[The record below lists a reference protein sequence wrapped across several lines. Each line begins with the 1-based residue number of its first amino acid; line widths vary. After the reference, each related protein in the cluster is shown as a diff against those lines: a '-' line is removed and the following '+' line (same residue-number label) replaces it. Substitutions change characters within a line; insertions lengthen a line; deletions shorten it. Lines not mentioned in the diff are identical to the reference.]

1 MKTRGRSRCRTVA
14 VAAAFAMTVMAVA
27 CSGSAEPPP
36 TQPTATSAAPTPV
49 QPTPTAAAAQ
59 STYTPTPAP
68 PVPTPPATRIPVRT
82 QSSVRTVDRGSGAP
96 AADFELR
103 LFGGDLLTMSDLKGK
118 VVVLNFWASWCPP
131 CRAEMPD
138 FEEMW
143 REMRDDGVV
152 FVGVAVSDSPK
163 EARAFVE
170 ATGVTYPVGV
180 DPSGSIAS
188 DYRVLSLP
196 TTFLIDREG
205 REARRF
211 GLANRGALRIL
222 IRSKLDAE

>member
-1 MKTRGRSRCRTVA
+1 
-14 VAAAFAMTVMAVA
+14 MTVLAVA
-27 CSGSAEPPP
+27 CSGP
-36 TQPTATSAAPTPV
+36 AAPP
-49 QPTPTAAAAQ
+49 QPQAATAAAATPTPVEATPAAAAPRP
-59 STYTPTPAP
+59 TYTPTPEP
-68 PVPTPPATRIPVRT
+68 PVPTPPPATRIPVRT
-82 QSSVRTVDRGSGAP
+82 QSSARTVDRGSGAP

-103 LFGGDLLTMSDLKGK
+103 LFGGDLLRMSDLKGK

-143 REMRDDGVV
+143 QEMRDDGVV
-152 FVGVAVSDSPK
+152 FVGVAVSDSPE

-180 DPSGSIAS
+180 DPSGSIAA

>member
-1 MKTRGRSRCRTVA
+1 MAGA
-14 VAAAFAMTVMAVA
+14 VFAMIVLAVA
-27 CSGSAEPPP
+27 CSGPAEPPRS
-36 TQPTATSAAPTPV
+36 QPTAAAATPTPAEA
-49 QPTPTAAAAQ
+49 TPTAAAAQ
-59 STYTPTPAP
+59 PAYTPTPAP
-68 PVPTPPATRIPVRT
+68 LVPTSPPATRIPVRT
-82 QSSVRTVDRGSGAP
+82 QSTARTVDRGSGEP

-103 LFGGDLLTMSDLKGK
+103 LFGGDLLRMSDLEGK

-143 REMRDDGVV
+143 QEMKDDGVV
-152 FVGVAVSDSPK
+152 FVGVAVSDSPE

-180 DPSGSIAS
+180 DSSGSIAG

-222 IRSKLDAE
+222 IMSKLDAE

>member
-1 MKTRGRSRCRTVA
+1 
-14 VAAAFAMTVMAVA
+14 MTVMAVA
-27 CSGSAEPPP
+27 CSGSAEPPQP
-36 TQPTATSAAPTPV
+36 QPTAAPAAPTPV
-49 QPTPTAAAAQ
+49 EPTPTAQPA
-59 STYTPTPAP
+59 YTPTPAP
-68 PVPTPPATRIPVRT
+68 PVPTPPPATRIPVRT
-82 QSSVRTVDRGSGAP
+82 QSSARTVDRGSGEP

-103 LFGGDLLTMSDLKGK
+103 LFGGDLLRMSDLKGK

-152 FVGVAVSDSPK
+152 FVGVAVSDSPD

-180 DPSGSIAS
+180 DSSGSIAV

>member
-1 MKTRGRSRCRTVA
+1 
-14 VAAAFAMTVMAVA
+14 MTVVTVA
-27 CSGSAEPPP
+27 CSGSVEPE
-36 TQPTATSAAPTPV
+36 PTAISAAPTPV
-49 QPTPTAAAAQ
+49 EATPTAAVAQ
-59 STYTPTPAP
+59 PTYTATPAP
-68 PVPTPPATRIPVRT
+68 SVPIPLPATRIPVRT
-82 QSSVRTVDRGSGAP
+82 QSSARTVDRGSGEL

-103 LFGGDLLTMSDLKGK
+103 LFGGDLLRMSDLKGK

-143 REMRDDGVV
+143 QEMRDDDVV
-152 FVGVAVSDSPK
+152 FVGVAVSDSPE
-163 EARAFVE
+163 EARSFVE

-180 DPSGSIAS
+180 DPSGDIAS

-205 REARRF
+205 RETRRF

-222 IRSKLDAE
+222 IRSKLDTR

>member
-1 MKTRGRSRCRTVA
+1 MAGA
-14 VAAAFAMTVMAVA
+14 VFAMIVLAVA
-27 CSGSAEPPP
+27 CSGPAEPP
-36 TQPTATSAAPTPV
+36 QPTADSVTPTPV
-49 QPTPTAAAAQ
+49 EATPTAAAAQ
-59 STYTPTPAP
+59 PAYTPTPAP
-68 PVPTPPATRIPVRT
+68 LIQTPPPATRIPVRT
-82 QSSVRTVDRGSGAP
+82 QSTARTVDRGSGEP

-103 LFGGDLLTMSDLKGK
+103 LFGGDLLRMSDLEGK

-143 REMRDDGVV
+143 QEMKDDGVV
-152 FVGVAVSDSPK
+152 FVGVAVSDSPE

-180 DPSGSIAS
+180 DSSGSIAG

-222 IRSKLDAE
+222 IRGKLGAE

>member
-1 MKTRGRSRCRTVA
+1 MAAGAAVFVVA
-14 VAAAFAMTVMAVA
+14 VLAAA
-27 CSGSAEPPP
+27 CSGTAEPPRP
-36 TQPTATSAAPTPV
+36 QPADDAA
-49 QPTPTAAAAQ
+49 
-59 STYTPTPAP
+59 TPAP
-68 PVPTPPATRIPVRT
+68 VEATPAAIATQPARTPSPAPLVSTPPTATRIPVRT
-82 QSSVRTVDRGSGAP
+82 QSSARTVDRGSGEP

-103 LFGGDLLTMSDLKGK
+103 LFGGDLLRMSDLEGK

-143 REMRDDGVV
+143 EEMRDDGVV
-152 FVGVAVSDSPK
+152 FVGVAVSDSPQD
-163 EARAFVE
+163 ARAFVE
-170 ATGVTYPVGV
+170 ATGVTYPTGV
-180 DPSGSIAS
+180 DASGSIAR
-188 DYRVLSLP
+188 DYRVVSLP

>member
-1 MKTRGRSRCRTVA
+1 
-14 VAAAFAMTVMAVA
+14 
-27 CSGSAEPPP
+27 
-36 TQPTATSAAPTPV
+36 
-49 QPTPTAAAAQ
+49 
-59 STYTPTPAP
+59 
-68 PVPTPPATRIPVRT
+68 
-82 QSSVRTVDRGSGAP
+82 
-96 AADFELR
+96 
-103 LFGGDLLTMSDLKGK
+103 MSDLKGK

-143 REMRDDGVV
+143 QEMRDDGVV
-152 FVGVAVSDSPK
+152 FVGVAVSDSPE

-170 ATGVTYPVGV
+170 ATGVTYPIGV

>member
-1 MKTRGRSRCRTVA
+1 MAGAA
-14 VAAAFAMTVMAVA
+14 VFAMTVMAVA

-36 TQPTATSAAPTPV
+36 AQTTAVPATPTPIEA
-49 QPTPTAAAAQ
+49 TPSAAAAQ
-59 STYTPTPAP
+59 PTYTPTPAL
-68 PVPTPPATRIPVRT
+68 PVPTTTPASRIPVRT
-82 QSSVRTVDRGSGAP
+82 QSSARTVDRGSGEP

-103 LFGGDLLTMSDLKGK
+103 LFGGDLLRMSDLKGK

-143 REMRDDGVV
+143 QEMRDDDVV
-152 FVGVAVSDSPK
+152 FVGVAVSDSPD

-222 IRSKLDAE
+222 IMSKLDAE